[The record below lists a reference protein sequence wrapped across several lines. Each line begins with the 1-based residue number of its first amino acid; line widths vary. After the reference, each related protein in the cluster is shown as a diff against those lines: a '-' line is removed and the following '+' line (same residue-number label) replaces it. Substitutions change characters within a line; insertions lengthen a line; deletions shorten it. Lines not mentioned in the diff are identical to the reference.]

1 MEEAIASALDL
12 LDVERIPRWAD
23 ALLGFPKHLRHGA
36 RQRKLTR
43 DIDASLVDSSAHLG
57 EEASPRPYHTL
68 VIICLR
74 CLALATAQLPLTR
87 AKYLQAR

>member
-23 ALLGFPKHLRHGA
+23 ALLGFPKHL
-36 RQRKLTR
+36 
-43 DIDASLVDSSAHLG
+43 G

-74 CLALATAQLPLTR
+74 CLALATASCR
-87 AKYLQAR
+87 